1 MIAWR
6 ARRDA
11 LHVGVQVRVQRLRD
25 SALTQDFLLSKI
37 EYVQAPLP

>member
-25 SALTQDFLLSKI
+25 SALTQDYLLSKT
-37 EYVQAPLP
+37 EYVQPPLP